1 MSPAPEPHDAASD
14 AIVALAVLAIDSASI
29 GGVVLR
35 GPHGPTR
42 DLWVE
47 ALRALLGGAR
57 PCRRIPQG
65 VTEGRLL
72 GGLDLVRT
80 LQTGRP
86 VAERG
91 LIAEADGGV
100 LLLPGAERVAP
111 MVATALCAALDTH
124 EVRTE
129 RDGVGAV
136 APARVALVAFDEGL
150 GEEEAP
156 RALTERLAIHL
167 DLRGLRPE
175 DLAALAPAADEIAA
189 AQPALAHVV
198 TPDSIIEIL
207 CATAMALGVASLRAP
222 VLALRVARALAAL
235 GGRSEVEVEDAAAAA
250 RLVLAPRATRV
261 PLDEAEPAESDPPP
275 EMDEDQGDEEPE
287 QAPPPEETGE
297 ETSREPLPGE
307 DVVLAAAKAALP
319 RDLLARL
326 QNAAGSSRLRSS
338 GRSGALRKSNERGRP
353 AGTVRGDPRRE
364 RLDVVETLRVAAP
377 WQVLRRRES
386 GDGRVLV
393 KPEDVRIRRRL
404 RRARTTTIFVVDASG
419 SAAFQRLAEAKGAV
433 ELLLAECYVRRDE
446 VALVTFRDRTA
457 EILLP
462 PTRSLVRAKRS
473 LAGLPGGGAT
483 PLAAGLDAG
492 GALAETVRRKGD
504 SPVLIVLTDGRA
516 NVARDGRI
524 DRAQAA
530 EDALAAAS
538 RLRAAGCGGL
548 FVDTAPRPDPA
559 ARALA
564 AAMDAVYLPLPRA
577 DAASLS
583 KVVATAAQIGARR

>member
-1 MSPAPEPHDAASD
+1 MSPAPEVQDAASD
-14 AIVALAVLAIDSASI
+14 AIVALAVLAIDPAAI

-42 DLWVE
+42 DLWIE
-47 ALRALLGGAR
+47 RLHALLGGGRAF
-57 PCRRIPQG
+57 RRIPHG

-80 LQTGRP
+80 LSAGRP
-86 VAERG
+86 IAERG
-91 LIAEADGGV
+91 LLAEADGAV

-111 MVATALCAALDTH
+111 MIATSLCAALDTH
-124 EVRTE
+124 EVKTE

-136 APARVALVAFDEGL
+136 APARFALVAFDEGV
-150 GEEEAP
+150 GDEEAP

-175 DLAALAPAADEIAA
+175 DLTALAPEEDEIKAAQAALAYVA
-189 AQPALAHVV
+189 
-198 TPDSIIEIL
+198 TPDSVIEIL

-222 VLALRVARALAAL
+222 VFALRVARALAAL
-235 GGRSEVEVEDAAAAA
+235 SDRSEVNLDDAAAAA
-250 RLVLAPRATRV
+250 RLVLAPRATRLPV
-261 PLDEAEPAESDPPP
+261 DEAEPGESEPPP
-275 EMDEDQGDEEPE
+275 ETDDDQETREPE
-287 QAPPPEETGE
+287 EAPPAEESSE

-326 QNAAGSSRLRSS
+326 KIAAGPSRLRSS

-377 WQVLRRRES
+377 WQILRRRES

-404 RRARTTTIFVVDASG
+404 RRARTTTIFIVDASG

-446 VALVTFRDRTA
+446 VALVAFRDRSA

-473 LAGLPGGGAT
+473 LAALPGGGAT

-492 GALAETVRRKGD
+492 GALADAVRRKGD

-516 NVARDGRI
+516 NVARDGRV

-530 EDALAAAS
+530 QDALAAAS
-538 RLRAAGCGGL
+538 RLRGSGCAGL

-564 AAMDAVYLPLPRA
+564 VAMDAVYLPLPRA
-577 DAASLS
+577 DATALS
-583 KVVATAAQIGARR
+583 KVIATATQIGARR